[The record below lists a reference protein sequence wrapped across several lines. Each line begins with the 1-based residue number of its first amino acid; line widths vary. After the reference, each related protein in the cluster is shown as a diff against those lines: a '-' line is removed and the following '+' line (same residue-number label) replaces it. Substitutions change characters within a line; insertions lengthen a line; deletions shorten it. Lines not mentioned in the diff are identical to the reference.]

1 MYKDL
6 TILCV
11 EDEDGVR
18 KHIVNTLKYY
28 FKDVFEACNGK
39 EGIEIYLQNQPNII
53 ICDIQMPVMDGIE
66 MIKFIREKDVITPI
80 VLLTAHNSEEYL
92 MKLINLKVQHFILK
106 PVNAENLQE
115 GLEKALQGRYSGKI
129 RLNEKSF
136 LDIDNSI
143 LQSDEE
149 KITLSARETKFL
161 TLLSQNRVIRYD
173 EIESELW
180 SEKSMSLDALKSFVR
195 DLSKKL
201 PIDLIEN
208 ITQVGYKMLHD

>member
-1 MYKDL
+1 MYQDL

-18 KHIVNTLKYY
+18 RHIVNTLKYY
-28 FKDVFEACNGK
+28 FKDVFEASNGK
-39 EGIEIYLQNQPNII
+39 EGIELYRRNRPDII
-53 ICDIQMPVMDGIE
+53 LCDIQMPIMDGIE
-66 MIKFIREKDVITPI
+66 MIKAIREEDVITPI

-92 MKLINLKVQHFILK
+92 MELINLKVQHFILK

-115 GLEKALQGRYSGKI
+115 GLDRALQGRYAGKV
-129 RLNEKSF
+129 RLSENAF
-136 LDIDNSI
+136 LDIDNSF
-143 LQSDEE
+143 LQVNES

-180 SEKSMSLDALKSFVR
+180 SDRSMSLDALKSFVR
-195 DLSKKL
+195 DLRKKL
-201 PIDLIEN
+201 PSDLIEN
-208 ITQVGYKMLHD
+208 ITQVGYKLLHI